1 MDDMALIK
9 ELELE
14 IEVVLTYGDGEIYM
28 KMAALPDIKIL
39 SLVDGHWINPH
50 RITFNEG
57 NRQYFAINI
66 TQSKYNLIY
75 YKDYTIVV
83 SYDSY
88 DDAKYEVYM
97 GKIDVNSV
105 N

>member
-1 MDDMALIK
+1 MSLIK

-14 IEVVLTYGDGEIYM
+14 IEVVQTYGEGEIYM
-28 KMAALPDIKIL
+28 KMAALPNIKIL
-39 SLVDGHWINPH
+39 SLVDGHWINPY
-50 RITFNEG
+50 RISYSEG

-83 SYDSY
+83 SYEDF
-88 DDAKYEVYM
+88 DNAKYEVYM